1 MLALGCLFP
10 VLLAIGG
17 AMLGAMLAGDTGVL
31 WGGLGGL
38 ALGAAVPAIMLRA
51 LASARKRH

>member
-17 AMLGAMLAGDTGVL
+17 AMLGAMLAGDTGAL

-38 ALGAAVPAIMLRA
+38 ALGSAVPAVLLA
-51 LASARKRH
+51 GLASARRN